1 MADSGDTIGENPL
14 DSIIPP
20 DDKDTED
27 IQSEETTGT
36 SSGGTDRSSGEKKRM
51 TVHISEDLAERIKNA
66 VYWTPGLT
74 VSEVAEKGLTWVIE
88 QLEEENEGPFE
99 ERDQELKG
107 GRPVK

>member
-1 MADSGDTIGENPL
+1 MAESGDTIGENPL

-20 DDKDTED
+20 EDKDTED
-27 IQSEETTGT
+27 MTSEET
-36 SSGGTDRSSGEKKRM
+36 SSSSSSTQSSGEKKRM
-51 TVHISEDLAERIKNA
+51 TVHIPEELSERIKNA

-88 QLEEENEGPFE
+88 KLEEENDGPFE

-107 GRPVK
+107 GRPVE

>member
-1 MADSGDTIGENPL
+1 MANSGDTIGENPL

-20 DDKDTED
+20 EDKDTED
-27 IQSEETTGT
+27 ITSEET
-36 SSGGTDRSSGEKKRM
+36 SSSSSRESSGEKKRM
-51 TVHISEDLAERIKNA
+51 TVHIPGELAERIKNA

-88 QLEEENEGPFE
+88 ELEEENDGPFE

-107 GRPVK
+107 GRPVE